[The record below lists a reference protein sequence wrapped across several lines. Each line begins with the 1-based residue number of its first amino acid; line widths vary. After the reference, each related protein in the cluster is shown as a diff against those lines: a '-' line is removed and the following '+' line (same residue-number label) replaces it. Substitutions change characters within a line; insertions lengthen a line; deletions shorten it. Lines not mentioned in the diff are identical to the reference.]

1 MASYRELIIMQLNN
15 ELNPDEECLRKMV
28 QRLNKANAGELERTY
43 ETFARFGVKTVME
56 ILN

>member
-1 MASYRELIIMQLNN
+1 MASYRELIIMQLKN

-28 QRLNKANAGELERTY
+28 QRLNNAGELERTY